1 MTDRDNKTLG
11 QQVYRYLHDRIMS
24 GLLLPGAKLTLRGL
38 AEETGTSVQPV
49 REAVSRLAAEAA
61 LELSPNR
68 SIRVPLLERDQIDE
82 LWSMRVLLEGEAA
95 ARFCRCAEPAT
106 VERLVEL
113 NESLRHAYTYKNW
126 QQVMQAAQSW
136 GLTLAKGA
144 QSPLIE
150 ATIVNL
156 RLRSAPHLGS
166 ALRAEASED
175 PAFIQFTVHIQDELV
190 HAVVAQDGDRARDL
204 RRADLLTFQRDLYRR
219 LGWDSYLNGA
229 DADDQPG
236 RSPRQPLH
244 IGAV

>member
-61 LELSPNR
+61 LELTPNR

-106 VERLVEL
+106 VERLIEL
-113 NESLRHAYTYKNW
+113 NESLRHAYAYKNW
-126 QQVMQAAQSW
+126 QQVHAS
-136 GLTLAKGA
+136 GA
-144 QSPLIE
+144 E
-150 ATIVNL
+150 
-156 RLRSAPHLGS
+156 LG
-166 ALRAEASED
+166 
-175 PAFIQFTVHIQDELV
+175 PCPGQ
-190 HAVVAQDGDRARDL
+190 
-204 RRADLLTFQRDLYRR
+204 RRAICDEPDLLTFQRDLYRR
-219 LGWDSYLNGA
+219 LGWNSYLYGA